1 MHKVKIVSVQ
11 PPAPHLKV
19 FIDEKDVYGARE
31 IYWEKSKRGYVLT
44 VKLDC
49 EDIEF
54 FDSDCV
60 KRSIPER
67 SVRDA

>member
-1 MHKVKIVSVQ
+1 MHKAKIVSVP

-19 FIDEKDVYGARE
+19 FIDEKEIYGARE
-31 IYWEKSKRGYVLT
+31 IYWEKTKRGYVFT

-54 FDSDCV
+54 FDDKGV

-67 SVRDA
+67 SVPDA